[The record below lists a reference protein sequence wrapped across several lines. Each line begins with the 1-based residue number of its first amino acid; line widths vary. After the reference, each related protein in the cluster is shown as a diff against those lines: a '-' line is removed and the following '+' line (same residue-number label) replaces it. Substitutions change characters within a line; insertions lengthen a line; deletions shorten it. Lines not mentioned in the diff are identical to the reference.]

1 MPVRSLA
8 HYNFCAERGLMEKLR
23 EFYTQVV
30 GLRVGPRPAFAFAGY
45 WLYAGD
51 RDVLHLAEERPD
63 DRREVGSHLTFD
75 HAAFECANWPEFEAR
90 LAASGIAY
98 RKSRVPGDGRLQVF
112 FRDPAGNG
120 VELQFPAE
128 EA

>member
-1 MPVRSLA
+1 MPVLALA
-8 HYNFCAERGLMEKLR
+8 HYNFRAERDLLERLR
-23 EFYTQVV
+23 AFYSDVV

-51 RDVLHLAEERPD
+51 RDILHLAEERPD
-63 DRREVGSHLTFD
+63 DRRDVGSSLTFD

-90 LAASGIAY
+90 LAAAGVSY

-120 VELQFPAE
+120 VELQFPPG